1 LSDQSPKSPAGALQ
15 VFIDIVRMR
24 RGPEDLPFDRSLLLV
39 TVVAYG
45 LLNFGIGLLLPH
57 TASPLLPVLIDIAV
71 TVGSLHWLLRL
82 ARKPE
87 RFVQSA
93 TAMFGFQIVLAP
105 AMLFVA
111 WLSVRYAQDA
121 TWQLPVA
128 VLLFGVVMWA
138 LVVAARIL
146 RSATGWPMAA
156 CVAATITIDLFAR
169 LIVLSLFPQAL
180 TAPASP

>member
-1 LSDQSPKSPAGALQ
+1 MSDQSPKSPAGTPQ

-24 RGPEDLPFDRSLLLV
+24 RGPEDLPFDRSLLVVIVLV
-39 TVVAYG
+39 YG
-45 LLNFGIGLLLPH
+45 VLNLGIGLLLPH
-57 TASPLLPVLIDIAV
+57 TAPPLVPVLIDIAV
-71 TVGSLHWLLRL
+71 TLASLHWLLRL

-93 TAMFGFQIVLAP
+93 TAMFGFQVVLAP
-105 AMLFVA
+105 VLLFVA
-111 WLSVRYAQDA
+111 WMWVRYEQDP

-128 VLLFGVVMWA
+128 LLLFAMGLWV

-146 RSATGWPMAA
+146 RSATGWPLAA

-169 LIVLSLFPQAL
+169 LIVLVLYPQAL
-180 TAPASP
+180 TTPASS